1 MAYDTVL
8 AERVRALLPQLP
20 GSPVREKPMFGG
32 LAFLV
37 GGRMC
42 AGVVGGRVVLWLGR
56 DGAAAALAE
65 HPAAEPMD
73 FTGRVMRNFIYLDPA
88 GVPDDAELGAWLRR
102 AVAAVAAPGPPP
114 RP

>member
-1 MAYDTVL
+1 MAYDITL
-8 AERVRALLPQLP
+8 AARVRSLLPS

-56 DGAAAALAE
+56 DGATAALAE
-65 HPAAEPMD
+65 HPAAAPMD
-73 FTGRVMRNFIYLDPA
+73 FTGRVMRNFIYLDPV
-88 GVPDDAELGAWLRR
+88 GVPDDSELEEWLHR
-102 AVAAVAAPGPPP
+102 AITAVSP
-114 RP
+114 RTP